1 MKKKYM
7 PIKHTLIL
15 LLIFLPSCS
24 THKYKLP
31 AIQIPEKFTHQ
42 EAAATDL
49 HIAHWWQQFNDPLLN
64 DLIMQAIENNYD
76 LAIALEKI
84 EEARAFYHIKKAEL
98 FPQIE
103 ALGVGQRIKTS
114 DRLREISS
122 TPDVTGIDRSLGIP
136 GTTNSFFSIGF
147 DTLWETDFWGRIWHD
162 KNARYYTFQAEIEQM
177 RAVRIILLADVAR
190 TYIQLCSLQL
200 QIQYIQEKLD
210 IDLKLVTLQEMLFT
224 GGLINAIEL
233 SIQKQNADTTRSNLA
248 SLRIEYVQTKN
259 KLAILTGKSPESL
272 LLSPLPPQ
280 IPLSTA
286 TLHAGIPSDLLRQRP
301 DIRQAERLLA
311 AANESVSQAIAEWF
325 PSFSLVGGF
334 FSQASKK
341 KNILNCGSMSWYV
354 GPSVRWPLINFGRIQ
369 ANIDTKKAVEKQAAF
384 TYSQAV
390 ILALKDVED
399 FLIAYFQ
406 NQEQITLLIDKNNQ
420 AQVAETLAQDKYIS
434 GLENELEALRFRKNR
449 IDTNIELIF
458 IQESLS
464 SNLISLYKALGGGW

>member
-1 MKKKYM
+1 MKKKYLLIQYM
-7 PIKHTLIL
+7 PIVL
-15 LLIFLPSCS
+15 LVFLPSCS
-24 THKYKLP
+24 LHTYKLP
-31 AIQIPEKFTHQ
+31 TTQFPEKFTYQ
-42 EAAATDL
+42 ETAATDL
-49 HIAHWWQQFNDPLLN
+49 QIAHWWQQFNDPLLN
-64 DLIMQAIENNYD
+64 DLITQAIENNYD

-84 EEARAFYHIKKAEL
+84 EEARAFYQIKKAEL
-98 FPQIE
+98 FPQLNVL
-103 ALGVGQRIKTS
+103 AVAQRIKTS
-114 DRLREISS
+114 DRLREISG
-122 TPDVTGIDRSLGIP
+122 TPDVTGLDRSLGVP
-136 GTTNSFFSIGF
+136 GTTNSFFSFGF

-162 KNARYYTFQAEIEQM
+162 KNARYCTFQAQIEQM
-177 RAVRIILLADVAR
+177 RAVQVILLADVAHA
-190 TYIQLCSLQL
+190 YIQLCSLNK
-200 QIQYIQEKLD
+200 QIQLNQEKLD
-210 IDLKLVTLQEMLFT
+210 IDIRLVTLQDILFSS
-224 GGLINAIEL
+224 GLANQIDVAL
-233 SIQKQNADTTRSNLA
+233 QKQIKDTTHNNLL
-248 SLRIEYVQTKN
+248 SLRIDFVQTKN
-259 KLAILTGKSPESL
+259 KLAILTGQNPESL
-272 LLSPLPPQ
+272 LLSPLPTQ
-280 IPLSTA
+280 IPLSTEK
-286 TLHAGIPSDLLRQRP
+286 LHAGIPSDLLRQRP

-406 NQEQITLLIDKNNQ
+406 NQEQLTLLIDKNNQ